1 LQSGSSHDGL
11 DADVSRSGHAP
22 CERERVLD
30 LKKLTPG
37 EITTAVSGVLL
48 LVFSFFHWYSVSIDV
63 GAFHASA
70 SRNGWQSPGAFW
82 GIVAILIGIV
92 LAAHVIVEKLS
103 GVDLPD
109 RLGSVGWGV
118 VHLAGGG
125 IALLFLLIKLLNE
138 SSSTAIGFYLGII
151 AAIGLTVGGYL
162 MAKEAGEL
170 PGALGGAKGGS
181 APPPTA

>member
-11 DADVSRSGHAP
+11 DADVPRGGRRSV
-22 CERERVLD
+22 ESEQILD

-37 EITTAVSGVLL
+37 EITTAVSGVVL
-48 LVFSFFHWYSVSIDV
+48 LVFSFFHWYSVDL
-63 GAFHASA
+63 GPFGTY
-70 SRNGWQSPGAFW
+70 SRNGWQSPDSFW
-82 GIVAILIGIV
+82 SIIAILIGIV
-92 LAAHVIVEKLS
+92 LAAHVITEKLT
-103 GVDLPD
+103 GVDLPE

-118 VHLAGGG
+118 VHLAGGVV
-125 IALLFLLIKLLNE
+125 AFLFILFKWLTNTDYVAFGLYVSL
-138 SSSTAIGFYLGII
+138 I
-151 AAIGLTVGGYL
+151 AAAGLAVGGYL